1 MELYAL
7 RKDQHASTDVQA
19 MDNYSLENII
29 HPGKSNI
36 RILKATSS
44 GTKETVAIKLFP
56 KQKDNKCMP
65 NFFNEEKSASQLS
78 HPHILK
84 YFAFYQDAAI
94 QVSKDQ
100 FKEYSAIAMEYIPYG
115 DLFTLV
121 SQRSFSEKLART
133 IFKQIISAIKYLHS
147 QGLAH
152 LDLKLENV
160 LVDIKE
166 GVKVIDFDACESVSS
181 AANKNV
187 TPKGSLGYRAPEIIK
202 GTAQDFQMAD
212 IYSLGVVL
220 FTMVLGIPPYAETE
234 KNGKFNFDKHYEALK
249 NDIKRFW
256 KAHEGYRE
264 ADGRPK
270 LSKAF
275 KDALEAML
283 KEDANK
289 RTKITDLEKMT
300 WLQGDTYTKSE
311 LEAKLKSFHQK

>member
-7 RKDQHASTDVQA
+7 KSDQHSTTDAQA
-19 MDNYSLENII
+19 MDNYSLENVI

-36 RILKATSS
+36 RILKATTS

-56 KQKDNKCMP
+56 KQKDGKCMS
-65 NFFNEEKSASQLS
+65 NFFNEERSASQLS

-84 YFAFYQDAAI
+84 YFAFYHDAAI
-94 QVSKDQ
+94 QISKDQ

-152 LDLKLENV
+152 LDMKLENV
-160 LVDIKE
+160 LIDIKE
-166 GVKVIDFDACESVSS
+166 GAKVIDFDACESVSNAS
-181 AANKNV
+181 NKSV
-187 TPKGSLGYRAPEIIK
+187 TPRGSLGYRAPEIIK
-202 GTAQDFQMAD
+202 GTAQDFVLAD

-234 KNGKFNFDKHYEALK
+234 KNGKFYFDKHYDALR

-256 KAHEGYRE
+256 KTHEGYRE

-275 KDALEAML
+275 KDTLETML

-289 RTKITDLEKMT
+289 RPKISDLEKMA
-300 WLQGDTYTKSE
+300 WLQGDTYSKSE
-311 LEAKLKSFHQK
+311 LEAKLKAYLQK